1 MVAPSPKVTDSSLA
15 ALENAFSPMNAF
27 LPIVRDVRGEVN
39 SYLNTFLPFSSDS
52 TTLNARSLLS
62 ENAKSP
68 ISTLSPITTVSSLL
82 RPNFFISSNTIVG
95 SGFPIKIDDP
105 SELGADLAANAA
117 GAIAKVGFP
126 AIVIDFGTATT
137 ISVID
142 ETRAY
147 IGAAIMPGVQMSL
160 DSLQNTGL
168 LPGIAADKTV
178 PIIGKTTKDCMS
190 AGVLRGQAFSAQ
202 SFAKAYREAYFPE
215 TSSNLVISGGFAEVM
230 LPYIFEK
237 FTYIPYLTLEGL
249 NVIYKNNKVNP
260 RKK

>member
-1 MVAPSPKVTDSSLA
+1 MLFAIDIGNSNIHIGFFDKDELIHTFCLGSDKNRTSDEYALLLKSVSELNGYTMNSFDSAIIGSVVPAVTPIIQRALEAILKVT
-15 ALENAFSPMNAF
+15 
-27 LPIVRDVRGEVN
+27 PI
-39 SYLNTFLPFSSDS
+39 
-52 TTLNARSLLS
+52 
-62 ENAKSP
+62 
-68 ISTLSPITTVSSLL
+68 
-82 RPNFFISSNTIVG
+82 IVG
-95 SGFPIKIDDP
+95 PGVKTGFPIKIDDP

-117 GAIAKVGFP
+117 GAIAKVGCP

-190 AGVLRGQAFSAQ
+190 AGVLRGQAFAAQ
-202 SFAKAYREAYFPE
+202 SFAKAYREAYFSQ
-215 TSSNLVISGGFAEVM
+215 TSSNLIISGGFAEVM
-230 LPYIFEK
+230 RPYILEK

-249 NVIYKNNKVNP
+249 NVIYKNHKVNP